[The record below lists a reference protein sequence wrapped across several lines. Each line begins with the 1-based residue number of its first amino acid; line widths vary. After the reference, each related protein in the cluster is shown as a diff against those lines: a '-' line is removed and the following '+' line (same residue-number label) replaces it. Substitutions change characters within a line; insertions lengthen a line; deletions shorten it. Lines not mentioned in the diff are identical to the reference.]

1 MTIKYVC
8 RHCGMNLG
16 VIERDDIS
24 EMDLGFHFLTPAERK
39 DIITYNHD
47 GDVVVRLSCD
57 YCREAL
63 EANPELWLVPNAL
76 Q

>member
-8 RHCGMNLG
+8 RHCGTNMG
-16 VIERDDIS
+16 EIDRDDIS
-24 EMDLGFHFLTPAERK
+24 EQRLGFHFLTPAERK
-39 DIITYNHD
+39 DIITYNRK
-47 GDVVVRLSCD
+47 GEVIVRLSCD

-63 EANPELWLVPNAL
+63 EAHPELNLIPNPL